1 MKNIRVELKIT
12 AIVYAGEDVIADSGA
27 PIRNPDA
34 VESFTVATVR
44 ALPSLPFPTAPHDAA
59 GHLLAGMLANTARVM
74 GARLNDELR
83 KKGL

>member
-12 AIVYAGEDVIADSGA
+12 AIVFAGEDVHPESGA
-27 PIRNPDA
+27 PIRDPDA

-44 ALPSLPFPTAPHDAA
+44 ALPELPFFTAPHDAA
-59 GHLLAGMLANTARVM
+59 GNLLAGMLANTARVM
-74 GARLNDELR
+74 GTRLNEDLR